1 MKITSRLWWIG
12 WLATFLAL
20 PIGGALAKVLVGSVD
35 APLSGLLAGGVAGCV
50 IGIGQWLVLRAELPG
65 RPLWVG
71 ATAVGL
77 AAGLAAG
84 ASLVGFRT
92 GTADLVVMGAFSGL
106 GVGVLQAVALG
117 KRVRG
122 AWRWALLNP
131 PLWALSW
138 LISIGIGVDV
148 SLRWAVFGASGAIFY
163 TVVAGLLLRLLLA
176 ERPLIAATGGTR

>member
-35 APLSGLLAGGVAGCV
+35 APLSGLLAGGVAGIV
-50 IGIGQWLVLRAELPG
+50 IGTGQWLVLRAEVPG
-65 RPLWVG
+65 VALWAG

-84 ASLVGFRT
+84 ASLVGFGL
-92 GTADLVVMGAFSGL
+92 GTADLVVMGACSGL

-138 LISIGIGVDV
+138 FISIAIGVDV

-163 TVVAGLLLRLLLA
+163 TVVAGGLLHLLLQ
-176 ERPLIAATGGTR
+176 ERPLIAHTGVAR